1 MDEVAVLFA
10 TEGSCGG
17 GAASMR
23 IPLEVD
29 DDSLLL
35 LLLLLLL
42 SLVVPLVVAMM
53 VSFKEWRTMF
63 RATGSKIP
71 SR

>member
-1 MDEVAVLFA
+1 MAVLFA

-29 DDSLLL
+29 DDSL